1 MTDWTAKRSP
11 RRLHVALIGAFH
23 IACQSGAAI
32 WPFVT
37 GAIFDR
43 WTVTAFMYERLP
55 TAPADIA
62 RPLLFALMA
71 LTLAL
76 WAALLPTALRERR
89 LARLAEPAPRSDSP
103 EKDSA

>member
-1 MTDWTAKRSP
+1 VTDWTAKRSP

-43 WTVTAFMYERLP
+43 WTVAAFLC
-55 TAPADIA
+55 
-62 RPLLFALMA
+62 
-71 LTLAL
+71 
-76 WAALLPTALRERR
+76 
-89 LARLAEPAPRSDSP
+89 
-103 EKDSA
+103 